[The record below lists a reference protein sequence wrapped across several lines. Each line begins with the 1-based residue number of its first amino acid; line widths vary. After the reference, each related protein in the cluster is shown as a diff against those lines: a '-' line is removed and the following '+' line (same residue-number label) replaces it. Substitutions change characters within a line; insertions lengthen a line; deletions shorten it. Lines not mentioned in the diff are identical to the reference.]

1 MALNRVEWH
10 IQHACYLTRIEV
22 LLVSQDHTQSGF
34 VRKRVHHSSQH
45 VRKEHVVL
53 GRIRRWFG
61 NVFDADLGPHFK
73 TSRLIDTSMAGDLAQ
88 PEYEMLGRLD
98 GVEVLMQVQEDFLR
112 Q

>member
-1 MALNRVEWH
+1 MALYRVERH
-10 IQHACYLTRIEV
+10 IQHSRYLTRIEV
-22 LLVSQDHTQSGF
+22 FLVSQNHNHSGF
-34 VRKRVHHSSQH
+34 LRKRVHHSSQH
-45 VRKEHVVL
+45 FRKEQVVL

-98 GVEVLMQVQEDFLR
+98 GVEVLMQV
-112 Q
+112 